1 MRFMTMV
8 KSDESQPAGPP
19 PPALF
24 AAVAQLGEEAKKAG
38 VFVETGGL
46 LPSAVNG
53 ARIKVAQGQITAT
66 DGPFT
71 EAKEVVGGYAVYDVK
86 SKEEVMQWAMR
97 FAALHRDLWPGWDG
111 EIEVRQMMD
120 FAG

>member
-24 AAVAQLGEEAKKAG
+24 AAVAQLGEEAKAAG

-53 ARIKVAQGQITAT
+53 ARIKVSHGQIAAT

-71 EAKEVVGGYAVYDVK
+71 EAKEVIGGYAVYDVK

-97 FAALHRDLWPGWDG
+97 FAELHRDLWPGWDG